1 MSVISLHGISL
12 SFGGPAILDK
22 VDLEVDRGERLCLVG
37 RNGAGKSTL
46 FKVLARE
53 IQADEG
59 NYRIDPAIRVSRL
72 EQDVPQGLTGSVF
85 DVVAGGLGGLGE
97 ILKEYHHIIERVADD
112 PSLMDEMS
120 RIQHA
125 LEAQH
130 GWSLQ
135 QRIDTVL
142 SRLQLDADVEFSSL
156 SGGWKRRALLAQAL
170 VAEPEVLLLDEPTNH
185 LDIEMIAW
193 LEDFLLN
200 YKGTLIFITHD
211 RMFLRRMAT
220 RIIELD
226 RGRMTSWPGNYDLY
240 LERKQAL
247 LDSEASQEAEFDKKM
262 AKEEVWIRQGIKA
275 RRTRNEGRV
284 RALEKM
290 RKEFSA
296 RRNETGQA
304 KIRVHDAA
312 ISGRIVIE
320 AEHLSYAYE
329 DRNIIND
336 FSTTIVR
343 GDKIGIIGPNGCGK
357 TTLLNLILGKLEPQQ
372 GKLHIGTK
380 LDIAYFDQLRAQL
393 DPEKS
398 VQDNVA
404 DGADKVTVGGVTRH
418 VISYLQDFLF
428 SPERAR
434 TPVKALSGGERNR
447 LLLARIFTK
456 PSNVL
461 VLDEP
466 TNDLDVDTL
475 ELLESLLVDYA
486 GTILLV
492 SHDREFIDNVVTST
506 LVFEGGGKVSEYV
519 GGYADWLRQRQM
531 KKPVA
536 EKAKATNSVVGKPV
550 EPASKLRKLSYKE
563 QRELEQLP
571 FQIEKLDAEMEQLQ
585 QQMAQ
590 TDFYQQPADKISIA
604 TDRMQAIEAELAAAY
619 SRWEALE
626 EA

>member
-1 MSVISLHGISL
+1 MSVISLHDISL

-22 VDLEVDRGERLCLVG
+22 VNLEVDRGERLCLVG

-53 IQADEG
+53 IQADGG
-59 NYRIDPAIRVSRL
+59 NYHIDPAIRVSRL
-72 EQDVPQGLTGSVF
+72 EQDVPHGVSGSVY
-85 DVVAGGLGGLGE
+85 DVVAGGLGGLGQL
-97 ILKEYHHIIERVADD
+97 LKDYHHIIERVVDD
-112 PSLMDEMS
+112 PSLMDEMA

-135 QRIDTVL
+135 QRIETVL
-142 SRLQLDADVEFSSL
+142 TRLQLDADVEFSSL

-170 VAEPEVLLLDEPTNH
+170 VAEPDVLLLDEPTNH

-247 LDSEASQEAEFDKKM
+247 LDSEASQEAEFDKKL

-296 RRNETGQA
+296 RRNEMGQA
-304 KIRVHDAA
+304 KIRVQGAA
-312 ISGRIVIE
+312 ISGRVVIE
-320 AEHLSYAYE
+320 AEDISYAYK
-329 DRNIIND
+329 DVPIIKD
-336 FSTTIVR
+336 FSTTIIR

-372 GKLHIGTK
+372 GILRIGTK
-380 LDIAYFDQLRAQL
+380 LDVAYFDQLRAQL

-404 DGADKVTVGGVTRH
+404 DGADTVTIGGESRH

-492 SHDREFIDNVVTST
+492 SHDREFVNNVVTST
-506 LVFEGGGKVSEYV
+506 LVFEGQGRVAEYV
-519 GGYADWLRQRQM
+519 GGYDDWLRQRQVT
-531 KKPVA
+531 KTVTEKP
-536 EKAKATNSVVGKPV
+536 KPATDRASPAAATSKP
-550 EPASKLRKLSYKE
+550 RKRSYKE

-571 FQIEKLDAEMEQLQ
+571 LQIEKLDTEMAQLQ
-585 QQMAQ
+585 QQMAAP
-590 TDFYQQPADKISIA
+590 DFYQQPADKIA
-604 TDRMQAIEAELAAAY
+604 LTTERMQKIEAEQAAAY
-619 SRWEALE
+619 ARWEELE

>member
-1 MSVISLHGISL
+1 
-12 SFGGPAILDK
+12 
-22 VDLEVDRGERLCLVG
+22 
-37 RNGAGKSTL
+37 
-46 FKVLARE
+46 
-53 IQADEG
+53 
-59 NYRIDPAIRVSRL
+59 
-72 EQDVPQGLTGSVF
+72 
-85 DVVAGGLGGLGE
+85 
-97 ILKEYHHIIERVADD
+97 
-112 PSLMDEMS
+112 
-120 RIQHA
+120 
-125 LEAQH
+125 
-130 GWSLQ
+130 
-135 QRIDTVL
+135 
-142 SRLQLDADVEFSSL
+142 
-156 SGGWKRRALLAQAL
+156 
-170 VAEPEVLLLDEPTNH
+170 
-185 LDIEMIAW
+185 
-193 LEDFLLN
+193 
-200 YKGTLIFITHD
+200 
-211 RMFLRRMAT
+211 
-220 RIIELD
+220 
-226 RGRMTSWPGNYDLY
+226 
-240 LERKQAL
+240 
-247 LDSEASQEAEFDKKM
+247 
-262 AKEEVWIRQGIKA
+262 
-275 RRTRNEGRV
+275 V

-290 RKEFSA
+290 RNEFSA
-296 RRNETGQA
+296 RRKEMGQA

-320 AEHLSYAYE
+320 AEHLSYAWQDE
-329 DRNIIND
+329 PIIND
-336 FSTTIVR
+336 FSTTIIR

-357 TTLLNLILGKLEPQQ
+357 TTLLNLMLGKLEPQQ
-372 GKLHIGTK
+372 GKLRIGTK
-380 LDIAYFDQLRAQL
+380 LDVAYFDQLRAQL

-404 DGADKVTVGGVTRH
+404 DGADKVTVGGDTRH

-506 LVFEGGGKVSEYV
+506 LVFEGQGRVAEYV
-519 GGYADWLRQRQM
+519 GGYEDWLRQRQL

-536 EKAKATNSVVGKPV
+536 EKPKAATSEVAKPA
-550 EPASKLRKLSYKE
+550 EPASKSRKLSYKE

-571 FQIEKLDAEMEQLQ
+571 FQIEKLDVEMEQLQ

-590 TDFYQQPADKISIA
+590 SDFYQQPADKISIA
-604 TDRMQAIEAELAAAY
+604 TDRMQTIEAELAAAY
-619 SRWEALE
+619 SRWEELE

>member
-1 MSVISLHGISL
+1 MSVISLHGIGL
-12 SFGGPAILDK
+12 SFGGPSILEN
-22 VDLEVDRGERLCLVG
+22 VDLEVGRGERLCLVG

-59 NYRIDPAIRVSRL
+59 TYHVDPATRVSRL
-72 EQDVPQGLTGSVF
+72 EQDVPQGVSGTVF

-97 ILKEYHHIIERVADD
+97 LLKDYHRVSERVADD
-112 PSLMDEMS
+112 PSLMDEMA

-125 LEAQH
+125 LEAEH

-170 VAEPEVLLLDEPTNH
+170 VAEPDVLLLDEPTNH

-193 LEDFLLN
+193 LEDFLLA
-200 YKGTLIFITHD
+200 YRGTLIFITHD

-247 LDSEASQEAEFDKKM
+247 LDSETNQQAEFDKKL
-262 AKEEVWIRQGIKA
+262 AKEETWIRQGIKA
-275 RRTRNEGRV
+275 RRTRNEAGTS
-284 RALEKM
+284 LKKM
-290 RKEFSA
+290 REEHAA
-296 RRNETGQA
+296 RRNEMGQA
-304 KIRVHDAA
+304 KIRVQDAKL
-312 ISGRIVIE
+312 SGRIVIE
-320 AEHLSYAYE
+320 AEHLSYAWQGE
-329 DRNIIND
+329 PIIKD
-336 FSTTIVR
+336 FSTTIMR

-372 GKLHIGTK
+372 GKLNIGTK
-380 LDIAYFDQLRAQL
+380 LEVAYFDQLRSQL

-404 DGADKVTVGGVTRH
+404 DGADKITVGGDTRH

-492 SHDREFIDNVVTST
+492 SHDREFIDNVVTDT

-519 GGYADWLRQRQM
+519 GGYDDWLRQR
-531 KKPVA
+531 KI
-536 EKAKATNSVVGKPV
+536 AKAVEEKPKAANNKAQSI
-550 EPASKLRKLSYKE
+550 EPDKKSRKLSYKE
-563 QRELEQLP
+563 QHELEQLP
-571 FQIEKLDAEMEQLQ
+571 FLIEKLDAEMEGLQ
-585 QQMAQ
+585 QQMVQ
-590 TDFYQQPADKISIA
+590 PDFYQQAADKIAQA
-604 TDRMQAIEAELAAAY
+604 TDRMKAIEAELATSY
-619 SRWEALE
+619 NRWEELE
-626 EA
+626 ES

>member
-1 MSVISLHGISL
+1 MSVISLHGIGL
-12 SFGGPAILDK
+12 SFGGPSILEK
-22 VDLEVDRGERLCLVG
+22 IDLEVERGERLCLVG

-59 NYRIDPAIRVSRL
+59 NYHIDPATRVSRL
-72 EQDVPQGLTGSVF
+72 EQDVPQGVSGTVF

-97 ILKEYHHIIERVADD
+97 LLKDYHHISERIAEDA
-112 PSLMDEMS
+112 SLLDEMAN
-120 RIQHA
+120 IQQA
-125 LEAQH
+125 IEAQH

-142 SRLQLDADVEFSSL
+142 SRLDLDADVEFSSL

-170 VAEPEVLLLDEPTNH
+170 VAEPDVLLLDEPTNH

-211 RMFLRRMAT
+211 RAFLRRMAT

-247 LDSEASQEAEFDKKM
+247 LDSEASQQAEFDKKL

-284 RALEKM
+284 RALKKLRDEHA
-290 RKEFSA
+290 A
-296 RRNETGQA
+296 RRNEMGQA
-304 KIRVHDAA
+304 KIKVHDAK

-329 DRNIIND
+329 GAPIIKD
-336 FSTTIVR
+336 FSTTILR

-372 GKLHIGTK
+372 GKLTIGTK
-380 LDIAYFDQLRAQL
+380 LEVAYFDQLRSQL

-404 DGADKVTVGGVTRH
+404 DGADKVTVGENTRH

-492 SHDREFIDNVVTST
+492 SHDREFIDNVVTDT
-506 LVFEGGGKVSEYV
+506 LVFEGDGQVSEYV
-519 GGYADWLRQRQM
+519 GGYDDWLRQRKT
-531 KKPVA
+531 KKTVGQKPKEVGAKPKAA
-536 EKAKATNSVVGKPV
+536 EPEKKQ
-550 EPASKLRKLSYKE
+550 RKLSYKE
-563 QRELEQLP
+563 QHELEQLP
-571 FQIEKLDAEMEQLQ
+571 AVIEKLDAEMESLQ
-585 QQMAQ
+585 QKMLEP
-590 TDFYQQPADKISIA
+590 DFFQQAADKIAQS
-604 TDRMQAIEAELAAAY
+604 TERMKAIETELATAY

-626 EA
+626 E

>member
-1 MSVISLHGISL
+1 MSVISLHGIGL
-12 SFGGPAILDK
+12 SFGGPSILEN
-22 VDLEVDRGERLCLVG
+22 VNLEVEAGERLCLVG

-46 FKVLARE
+46 FKILARE

-59 NYRIDPAIRVSRL
+59 TYHVDSAIRVSRL
-72 EQDVPQGLTGSVF
+72 EQDVPHGVSGTVF

-97 ILKEYHHIIERVADD
+97 ILKSYHHISERVADD
-112 PSLMDEMS
+112 PSLMDEMAN
-120 RIQHA
+120 IQHA
-125 LEAQH
+125 LEAED
-130 GWSLQ
+130 GWTMQ
-135 QRIDTVL
+135 QRIDTAL

-193 LEDFLLN
+193 LEDFLLA

-226 RGRMTSWPGNYDLY
+226 RGRMTSWPGNYELY
-240 LERKQAL
+240 LERKQASL
-247 LDSEASQEAEFDKKM
+247 ESEAKEQSEFDKKL

-284 RALEKM
+284 RDLKKM
-290 RKEFSA
+290 RDEHAA
-296 RRNETGQA
+296 RRNEMGQA
-304 KIRVHDAA
+304 KIQVHDGKL
-312 ISGRIVIE
+312 SGKVVVE
-320 AEHLSYAYE
+320 AEGLSYAYDNKE
-329 DRNIIND
+329 IIKD
-336 FSTTIVR
+336 FSTIIMR

-372 GKLHIGTK
+372 GKLNIGTK
-380 LDIAYFDQLRAQL
+380 LEVAYFDQLRSQL

-404 DGADKVTVGGVTRH
+404 DGADKVDVGGVSRH

-475 ELLESLLVDYA
+475 ELLESLLVEYA

-492 SHDREFIDNVVTST
+492 SHDREFIDNVVTDT
-506 LVFEGGGKVSEYV
+506 LVFEGDGKVSGYV
-519 GGYADWLRQRQM
+519 GGYDDWLRQRKLIKAID
-531 KKPVA
+531 KKPKTVNV
-536 EKAKATNSVVGKPV
+536 KATETI
-550 EPASKLRKLSYKE
+550 EPEKKVRKLSYKE
-563 QRELEQLP
+563 QSELEKLP
-571 FQIEKLDAEMEQLQ
+571 ALIEKLDAEMETVQ
-585 QQMAQ
+585 QKMVEP
-590 TDFYQQPADKISIA
+590 DFYQQPADTITKV
-604 TDRMQAIEAELAAAY
+604 TDRIKGIEAELATAY
-619 SRWEALE
+619 KRWEELE
-626 EA
+626 EC

>member
-1 MSVISLHGISL
+1 MSVISLRGIGL
-12 SFGGPAILDK
+12 SFGGPAILEN
-22 VDLEVDRGERLCLVG
+22 VDLEVERGERLCLVG

-59 NYRIDPAIRVSRL
+59 TYHVDPATRVSRL
-72 EQDVPQGLTGSVF
+72 AQDVPQDVSGTVY

-97 ILKEYHHIIERVADD
+97 LLKDYHRVSESVADD
-112 PSLMDEMS
+112 PSLVDELS

-142 SRLQLDADVEFSSL
+142 SRLQLDADVDFTSL
-156 SGGWKRRALLAQAL
+156 SGGWKRRTLLAQAL
-170 VAEPEVLLLDEPTNH
+170 VAEPDVLLLDEPTNH
-185 LDIEMIAW
+185 LDIDMIAW
-193 LEDFLLN
+193 LEDFLRN

-226 RGRMTSWPGNYDLY
+226 RGRMTSWPGDYDRY

-247 LDSEASQEAEFDKKM
+247 LDSEANQQAEFDKKL
-262 AKEEVWIRQGIKA
+262 AKEETWVRQGIKA

-284 RALEKM
+284 RALKKM
-290 RKEFSA
+290 REEYAA
-296 RRNETGQA
+296 RRKEMGQA
-304 KIRVHDAA
+304 KIRVQDAGL
-312 ISGRIVIE
+312 SGRIVIE
-320 AEHLSYAYE
+320 AEHLSYAWQGE
-329 DRNIIND
+329 PIIND
-336 FSTTIVR
+336 FSTTIMR

-357 TTLLNLILGKLEPQQ
+357 TTLLNLMLGKLEPQQ
-372 GKLHIGTK
+372 GKLRIGTK
-380 LDIAYFDQLRAQL
+380 LEVAYFDQLRAQL

-404 DGADKVTVGGVTRH
+404 DGADKITVAGNTLH

-447 LLLARIFTK
+447 LLLARIFTR

-475 ELLESLLVDYA
+475 ELLESLLIEYA

-492 SHDREFIDNVVTST
+492 SHDREFINNVVTST
-506 LVFEGGGKVSEYV
+506 LVFEGQGRVAEYV
-519 GGYADWLRQRQM
+519 GGYDDWLRQRQ
-531 KKPVA
+531 A
-536 EKAKATNSVVGKPV
+536 NKPV
-550 EPASKLRKLSYKE
+550 EEKPGVVNSETSLAEPTSKPRKLSYKE

-571 FQIEKLDAEMEQLQ
+571 ARIEALETEQNALQ
-585 QQMAQ
+585 DKMASP
-590 TDFYQQPADKISIA
+590 DFYQQAVEQISVA
-604 TDRMQAIEAELAAAY
+604 SERLRQLDDELTRAY
-619 SRWEALE
+619 TRWEELE
-626 EA
+626 